1 MSVPSETLDDMNIRT
16 IPSLV
21 ALAAALGAEETG
33 DLSAAERRL
42 LDEQDQDAAPA
53 AELVLRAASLIRRGE
68 DPLGDAYCAIRSPGE
83 RRPLGQTYTPHPI
96 IEAMLRWASDHGTP
110 TRVVDPGAGSGRY
123 LLAAGRRFPAAE
135 LHGSDV
141 DPLATLMLRA
151 NLAAAGLAGRARI
164 HLGDYR
170 ALALPEA
177 EGPTL
182 FIGNPPYVRHHQIA
196 PEWKAWLLQTARR
209 HGLHASALAGLHVH
223 FFLATAEYGRRG
235 DFGAFITSS
244 EWLDVNYG
252 ALVRRLLLDELGGQ
266 SLHVLAPE
274 AQPFSDAT
282 TTGAITC
289 FRIGDTVPA
298 MKVRRVESVS
308 DLGRLAKGRSVS
320 RQRLA
325 ETNRWSVLT
334 RVTPAL
340 PEGHVELGELCRVHR
355 GTVTGANAVWVR
367 RDAHPDLP
375 ERVLFPSITRAR
387 ELFGAGARLGSLD
400 ALRRVVDL
408 PVDLDVFDAAERRQI
423 DRFLREARARGVPEG
438 YIASNRRAWWSVGL
452 RAAAPIL
459 ATYMARRPP
468 AFVRNDA
475 GARHINIA
483 HGLYPREEMTDAVLD
498 RLADHLRAAVTLA
511 QGRTYAGG
519 LVKFEPREMERI
531 PVPGPD
537 MLTEGA

>member
-96 IEAMLRWASDHGTP
+96 IEAMLHWASDHGTP
-110 TRVVDPGAGSGRY
+110 ARVVDPGAGSGRY

-151 NLAAAGLAGRARI
+151 NLAAAGLAGRARV